1 MSLFDADDEEAKG
14 SISFFNSLTEEE
26 RALIV
31 SDLNPN
37 TFKLPRYYE
46 DLAYL
51 LSLIQQD
58 ITRHDGIRIGNRLME
73 LGLDETWARLLVAN
87 IKNDAPTV
95 DYQVGQL
102 NRIDE
107 KKFAAT
113 IGKIMDALRVEKM
126 PDEEVIEK
134 FGIGMEQVNCIADMS
149 SRFMQDV
156 TRGGR
161 HAFHDQ
167 DPRCKEGPLRQAGRN
182 ASARRGRPRG
192 RLVQAAAL
200 PQHAGKL
207 LRHSGGQGAE
217 RRHTGDAPRRVGA
230 AQGAK
235 VGPQHAVVAARDPAA
250 RAPRG
255 FGANPADA
263 ASG

>member
-87 IKNDAPTV
+87 IKKDAPTIE
-95 DYQVGQL
+95 YQVSQL

-113 IGKIMDALRVEKM
+113 IGKIMDALWVEKM
-126 PDEEVIEK
+126 SDEEVIEK
-134 FGIGMEQVNCIADMS
+134 FGIGKEQVNCIADMS
-149 SRFMQDV
+149 SRFMQDMMRGDATPYTIRTHV
-156 TRGGR
+156 TKKG
-161 HAFHDQ
+161 
-167 DPRCKEGPLRQAGRN
+167 L
-182 ASARRGRPRG
+182 SAKR
-192 RLVQAAAL
+192 AET
-200 PQHAGKL
+200 L
-207 LRHSGGQGAE
+207 LRAVADREGDWYRWLLFRNTQENYYAIQEVKEQNAAILETLRDVLVLLKEQKSGRSMQ
-217 RRHTGDAPRRVGA
+217 
-230 AQGAK
+230 
-235 VGPQHAVVAARDPAA
+235 
-250 RAPRG
+250 
-255 FGANPADA
+255 
-263 ASG
+263 